1 MTGHVFHPGH
11 DELHGVTVVLDTLG
25 GKTHVGRFHERNDQ
39 GVLLHDVGS
48 YDPASGGNTREDFLR
63 RTLKFGIRI
72 DHRHF
77 VVPNA
82 EVAAIIPLGSLT
94 L

>member
-11 DELHGVTVVLDTLG
+11 EALHGVTVVLDTRE
-25 GKTHVGRFHERNDQ
+25 GKTHVGRYHEQNEK

-48 YDPASGGNTREDFLR
+48 FDPASAGATREEFLR
-63 RTLKFGIRI
+63 RILKFGIRI
-72 DHRHF
+72 DHRNL
-77 VVPNA
+77 VVPGD
-82 EVAAIIPLGSLT
+82 EVAGITPLGGLT